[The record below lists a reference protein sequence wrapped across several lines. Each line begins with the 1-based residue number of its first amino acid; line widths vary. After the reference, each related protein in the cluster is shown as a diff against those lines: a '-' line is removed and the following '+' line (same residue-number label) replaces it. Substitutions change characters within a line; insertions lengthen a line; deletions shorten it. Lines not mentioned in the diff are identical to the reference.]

1 MQIKAIILGADKL
14 TNTEA
19 TPTLLQTIHNTPIIH
34 QLTHTIQSA
43 GISDIS
49 VVVNTHHKEILNT
62 LKSCDIFYQP
72 IQLGTGN
79 ALLMAQEKLTPF
91 DGCVM
96 IFFADTP
103 LIQVDTIKNML
114 NSYKQG
120 GDVVVL
126 GFIPTDAR
134 RYGRLIIG
142 NHGLEKIVEYKE
154 ATDTERTIR
163 LCNSGVMCVNGK
175 YILELVQKIKN
186 NNSAGEYYMTDIVH
200 TAFQMGLKTK
210 VVMGSPQELHG
221 INSQEELEAAE
232 ALFIQLQKRKKNDY

>member
-1 MQIKAIILGADKL
+1 MQIKAIILGADKQ
-14 TNTEA
+14 TNTDA
-19 TPTLLQTIHNTPIIH
+19 TPTLLQTINDTPIVH
-34 QLTHTIQSA
+34 LLTHTIQSA
-43 GISDIS
+43 GITDIS
-49 VVVNTHHKEILNT
+49 VVVNTHHKAIKNT

-72 IQLGTGN
+72 VQLGTGN

-103 LIQVDTIKNML
+103 LIQLETIKKML
-114 NSYKQG
+114 ACSQQG
-120 GDVVVL
+120 ADVVVL

-142 NHGLEKIVEYKE
+142 NHGLEKIIEYKE
-154 ATDTERTIR
+154 ATDSERTIR

-175 YILELVQKIKN
+175 YILDLVQKIKN
-186 NNSAGEYYMTDIVH
+186 NNSAGEYYMTDIVQ
-200 TAFQMGLKTK
+200 TAYQMGLKTK

-232 ALFIQLQKRKKNDY
+232 ALFIQSKKRVKK